1 MVEGSILAQVASFIC
16 LLYNPERFVLRYDT
30 NISDLGTPDL
40 ACREFRA
47 FNPEIVVKFFNSAY
61 KLLQRKCIRVLTDA
75 TDFPQDAGTAW
86 SSAE

>member
-30 NISDLGTPDL
+30 NFSGLGTPDL

-47 FNPEIVVKFFNSAY
+47 FNPEIVVKFFNSEKFNSINIIKNLIKTVEIYSA
-61 KLLQRKCIRVLTDA
+61 KR
-75 TDFPQDAGTAW
+75 DFTGK
-86 SSAE
+86 SI

>member
-47 FNPEIVVKFFNSAY
+47 FNPEIVVKFFNSE
-61 KLLQRKCIRVLTDA
+61 KEQKVSFLLFFWVFSPNK
-75 TDFPQDAGTAW
+75 
-86 SSAE
+86 

>member
-47 FNPEIVVKFFNSAY
+47 FNPEIVVKFFNSELVRLSTY
-61 KLLQRKCIRVLTDA
+61 FD
-75 TDFPQDAGTAW
+75 G
-86 SSAE
+86 